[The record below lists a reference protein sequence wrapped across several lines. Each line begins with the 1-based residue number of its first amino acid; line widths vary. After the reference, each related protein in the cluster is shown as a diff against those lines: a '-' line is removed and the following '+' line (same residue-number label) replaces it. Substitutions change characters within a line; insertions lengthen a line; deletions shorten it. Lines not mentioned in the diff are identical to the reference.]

1 MISPVRGRVRLITE
15 NATNADLADLLR
27 IVIGSPAAPSRFG
40 ILNNLP
46 FTFNVPWTPYQG
58 VLSDGFGSGSSPAP
72 YVVDPLTGFVIRG
85 LQEERPINIDGYYSE
100 CVFRH
105 LTV

>member
-1 MISPVRGRVRLITE
+1 MRAHVQSLAEST
-15 NATNADLADLLR
+15 THADLAHLLR